1 MTDPVGPIGRIP
13 GKLNFRTAKQLDEH
27 YEKHVLIQKEF
38 GPITKEAYLRGA
50 QKLYSEIADGTNI
63 LTKTRLSD
71 KATLIYKPSTNEFLA
86 VSSDGYIKTYFK
98 PKDGIKYW
106 ESLN

>member
-1 MTDPVGPIGRIP
+1 MKKSIHNELVLTSCQANC
-13 GKLNFRTAKQLDEH
+13 GKSN
-27 YEKHVLIQKEF
+27 
-38 GPITKEAYLRGA
+38 LRGA

>member
-1 MTDPVGPIGRIP
+1 MLSMVGSIGRIP

-27 YEKHVLIQKEF
+27 YEKHVLIQKEFGKKEF

-71 KATLIYKPSTNEFLA
+71 KATLIYKTIN
-86 VSSDGYIKTYFK
+86 K
-98 PKDGIKYW
+98 
-106 ESLN
+106 